1 MKVWLYYRLS
11 RDEDEELNSLSNQRK
26 IIYNYAVTNGHEVV
40 GESFDD
46 NVSGMH
52 FNRPGI
58 DRIYEVVETG
68 KIEAVVVKDLSRLGR
83 HRTQTA
89 LFIDYL
95 REHDVRVLSATEN
108 IDTFNENDDLIIGFK
123 GLVNDFYARD
133 GSRRVRTGYRQKQ
146 KEGIVTIPPFGY
158 FKDKNTKQ
166 VVVVEEAAETVRMIF
181 TAYIGG
187 QGLKAIARALNEQK
201 RKTPA
206 QIQLELLRKRL
217 PSTQNTILKKYLWDG
232 TMVGRILRDESYIG
246 TLICHKS
253 ERNKINKTFRFTEA
267 SEQFRHENYF
277 PVIVTREIWEQ
288 AQILLAQRK
297 ECHVRAAPSKG
308 ILRYSGLLRCEDCG
322 RTFVGKRVKL
332 KNGKRVEYRCDTYH
346 RYGKEH
352 CTAHTVEEEMLDRLI
367 CKELL
372 QTKQMYED
380 NWNAMEHL
388 IEQWR
393 PKVSTAAA
401 QIKKLSQRV
410 ELLEDEMEVIL
421 MERIRD
427 KANTERYDRMI
438 QKREAEIAA
447 AKKQIEELQNIEA
460 TLRSRQANLKQDIS
474 MMDDILKEGK
484 LSEAHLRMLVEKI
497 YVHEEDGK
505 LSLNICLKAP
515 FRDHMDVYENGEQ
528 TECWLSQ
535 AYNFQRLGPII
546 MRDFYGQYILGKP
559 ANGIGDRAIYQPT
572 P

>member
-26 IIYNYAVTNGHEVV
+26 IIYNYAVANGHEVV

-58 DRIYEVVETG
+58 DRIYEVVEAG
-68 KIEAVVVKDLSRLGR
+68 EIEAVVVKDLSRLGR

-108 IDTFNENDDLIIGFK
+108 IDTFNENDDLIVGFK

-146 KEGIVTIPPFGY
+146 KEGIVIIPPFGY

-181 TAYIGG
+181 TAYTGG
-187 QGLKAIARALNEQK
+187 QGLKAIARTLNEQR

-217 PSTQNTILKKYLWDG
+217 PSTQDTILKKYLWDG
-232 TMVGRILRDESYIG
+232 TMVSRILRDESYIG

-277 PVIVTREIWEQ
+277 PPIVTREIWEQ
-288 AQILLAQRK
+288 AQTLLAQRK
-297 ECHVRAAPSKG
+297 ECHVRAAPGKG
-308 ILRYSGLLRCEDCG
+308 ILRYGGLLRCEDCG

-332 KNGKRVEYRCDTYH
+332 KNGERVEYRCDTYH

-352 CTAHTVEEEMLDRLI
+352 CTAHTVDEEMLDRLI

-393 PKVSTAAA
+393 PRASTAARV
-401 QIKKLSQRV
+401 KKLTQRV
-410 ELLEDEMEVIL
+410 EVLENEMEVIL

-427 KANTERYDRMI
+427 KANAERYDRMI
-438 QKREAEIAA
+438 QKREAEIAT

-460 TLRSRQANLKQDIS
+460 TLRNRQSRLKRDIS

-484 LSEAHLRMLVEKI
+484 LSEAHLRMLVERI

-505 LSLNICLKAP
+505 LSLLIRSNPLI
-515 FRDHMDVYENGEQ
+515 H
-528 TECWLSQ
+528 
-535 AYNFQRLGPII
+535 PIKI
-546 MRDFYGQYILGKP
+546 VIRTFWAFPPG
-559 ANGIGDRAIYQPT
+559 AT
-572 P
+572 

>member
-26 IIYNYAVTNGHEVV
+26 IIFNYAVANGHEVV

-58 DRIYEVVETG
+58 DRIYEVVEAG
-68 KIEAVVVKDLSRLGR
+68 EIEAVVVKDLSRLGR

-146 KEGIVTIPPFGY
+146 KEGIVIIPPFGY

-181 TAYIGG
+181 TAYTGG
-187 QGLKAIARALNEQK
+187 QGLKAIARTLNEQR

-217 PSTQNTILKKYLWDG
+217 PSTQDTILKKYLWDG
-232 TMVGRILRDESYIG
+232 TMVSRILRDESYIG

-277 PVIVTREIWEQ
+277 PVIVTKEIWEQ
-288 AQILLAQRK
+288 AQILLQARK
-297 ECHVRAAPSKG
+297 ENHTRAAPSKG
-308 ILRYSGLLRCEDCG
+308 VLRYGGLLRCEDCG
-322 RTFVGKRVKL
+322 RAFVGKRVKL
-332 KNGKRVEYRCDTYH
+332 KNGERVEYRCDTYH

-352 CTAHTVEEEMLDRLI
+352 CTAHTVEEETLDRLI

-393 PKVSTAAA
+393 PRASTAARV
-401 QIKKLSQRV
+401 KKLTQRV
-410 ELLEDEMEVIL
+410 EVLENEMEVIL

-427 KANTERYDRMI
+427 KANAERYDRMI
-438 QKREAEIAA
+438 QKREAEIAT

-460 TLRSRQANLKQDIS
+460 TLRNRQSRLKRDIS

-484 LSEAHLRMLVEKI
+484 LSEAHLRMLVERI

-515 FRDHMDVYENGEQ
+515 FRDHIDIYENGEQ

-535 AYNFQRLGPII
+535 DYDFQRLGPII
-546 MRDFYGQYILGKP
+546 MQDFYE
-559 ANGIGDRAIYQPT
+559 NG
-572 P
+572 

>member
-26 IIYNYAVTNGHEVV
+26 IIYNYAVANGHEVV

-58 DRIYEVVETG
+58 DRIYEVVEAG
-68 KIEAVVVKDLSRLGR
+68 EIEAVVVKDLSRLGR

-108 IDTFNENDDLIIGFK
+108 IDTFNENDDLIVGFK

-146 KEGIVTIPPFGY
+146 KEGIVIIPPFGY

-181 TAYIGG
+181 TAYTGG
-187 QGLKAIARALNEQK
+187 QGLKAIARTLNEQR

-217 PSTQNTILKKYLWDG
+217 PSTQGTILKKYLWDG
-232 TMVGRILRDESYIG
+232 TMVARILRDESYIG

-253 ERNKINKTFRFTEA
+253 ERNIINKTFRFTEE

-288 AQILLAQRK
+288 AQILLQARK
-297 ECHVRAAPSKG
+297 ENHTRAAPSKG
-308 ILRYSGLLRCEDCG
+308 VLRYSGLLRCEDCG
-322 RTFVGKRVKL
+322 RTFVGKRVTL
-332 KNGKRVEYRCDTYH
+332 KNGERVEYRCDTYH
-346 RYGKEH
+346 RYGKEY
-352 CTAHTVEEEMLDRLI
+352 CTAHTVEEEMLDCLI

-388 IEQWR
+388 IDQWR
-393 PKVSTAAA
+393 PKASTAAA
-401 QIKKLSQRV
+401 RIKKLAQRV
-410 ELLEDEMEVIL
+410 EVLEDEMEVIL
-421 MERIRD
+421 MERIWD
-427 KANTERYDRMI
+427 KANAERYDRMI
-438 QKREAEIAA
+438 QKREEEIAA

-460 TLRSRQANLKQDIS
+460 TLRSRQANLKRDIS

-535 AYNFQRLGPII
+535 AYDFQRLGPII
-546 MRDFYGQYILGKP
+546 MRDFYE
-559 ANGIGDRAIYQPT
+559 NG
-572 P
+572 

>member
-1 MKVWLYYRLS
+1 
-11 RDEDEELNSLSNQRK
+11 
-26 IIYNYAVTNGHEVV
+26 
-40 GESFDD
+40 
-46 NVSGMH
+46 
-52 FNRPGI
+52 
-58 DRIYEVVETG
+58 
-68 KIEAVVVKDLSRLGR
+68 
-83 HRTQTA
+83 
-89 LFIDYL
+89 
-95 REHDVRVLSATEN
+95 
-108 IDTFNENDDLIIGFK
+108 
-123 GLVNDFYARD
+123 
-133 GSRRVRTGYRQKQ
+133 
-146 KEGIVTIPPFGY
+146 
-158 FKDKNTKQ
+158 
-166 VVVVEEAAETVRMIF
+166 
-181 TAYIGG
+181 
-187 QGLKAIARALNEQK
+187 
-201 RKTPA
+201 
-206 QIQLELLRKRL
+206 
-217 PSTQNTILKKYLWDG
+217 
-232 TMVGRILRDESYIG
+232 
-246 TLICHKS
+246 
-253 ERNKINKTFRFTEA
+253 
-267 SEQFRHENYF
+267 
-277 PVIVTREIWEQ
+277 
-288 AQILLAQRK
+288 
-297 ECHVRAAPSKG
+297 
-308 ILRYSGLLRCEDCG
+308 
-322 RTFVGKRVKL
+322 
-332 KNGKRVEYRCDTYH
+332 
-346 RYGKEH
+346 
-352 CTAHTVEEEMLDRLI
+352 MLDRLI

-546 MRDFYGQYILGKP
+546 MRDFYE
-559 ANGIGDRAIYQPT
+559 NG
-572 P
+572 